1 VGGFMKRVILML
13 LLVLWLVTTALA
25 DSFQFVNQIG
35 SPIVGAAVYL
45 GKDLIGYTDVQG
57 IVIIANPKGTNRFS
71 VVYRGEEMKVPL
83 NIAGNPQLQEI
94 RIKLDLSGSY
104 PILLQEFI
112 IEEDHVIKINIDN
125 ADLYLLVDNI
135 RKKPTRTNII
145 IFKKNGYIINEG
157 KNDYDLE
164 VARINK
170 LGNNIKDSKVLEG
183 DEVNFTYND
192 KKYKLKI
199 IKVMIRKMSLFTDH
213 MKVHLFETD

>member
-1 VGGFMKRVILML
+1 MKRVILML

>member
-1 VGGFMKRVILML
+1 ML